1 MTGPVLRDKGG
12 FLSPVIRLV
21 PHRGGQAVL
30 KDFRSRNALTRALLA
45 PVLVRR
51 EFAILRR
58 LEGIPGIPKAYEIVE
73 GRALLL
79 EYVPGRTLGKFRPGE
94 LPDSVY
100 RALVETLDAVHA
112 RGVVHLDLRQKKNV
126 LIADLDRRPHLI
138 DFANA
143 FRVDGALRVLADRL
157 RVVDRGGLLK
167 FKARYFPH
175 LLTAPDRT
183 ALKRQASLRKFWIF
197 SPHTV
202 REKDVVW

>member
-21 PHRGGQAVL
+21 PYRGGQAVL
-30 KDFRSRNALTRALLA
+30 KDFRSRNALTRTLLA

-58 LEGIPGIPKAYEIVE
+58 LEGIPGIPRAYEVVD
-73 GRALLL
+73 GRALLI

-94 LPDSVY
+94 LPDAVFRS
-100 RALVETLDAVHA
+100 LEETLDAVH
-112 RGVVHLDLRQKKNV
+112 RRDVVHLDLRQKKNV
-126 LIADLDRRPHLI
+126 LIADRDRRPHLI

-143 FRVDGALRVLADRL
+143 ARVDGALRVLAGGL
-157 RVVDRGGLLK
+157 RSVDRGGLLK
-167 FKARYFPH
+167 FKARFFPH
-175 LLTAPDRT
+175 LLTAPDRA
-183 ALKRQASLRKFWIF
+183 ALKRQASLRKYWIF

-202 REKDVVW
+202 RERDVVW